1 LSELG
6 SLGKVMDERF
16 MRELLEREVLGR
28 HEREVVLSCEVRK
41 LRSSLR
47 KTIIQYVV
55 HLKNRSTRTYIG
67 VHRESDSRLAK
78 TFSILKP
85 PRSNGFVMVSG
96 LMVPRPI
103 TYVPSLS
110 LLLTEQAEGRLMR
123 ELFEE
128 RDDKAEV
135 PD

>member
-1 LSELG
+1 
-6 SLGKVMDERF
+6 
-16 MRELLEREVLGR
+16 
-28 HEREVVLSCEVRK
+28 
-41 LRSSLR
+41 
-47 KTIIQYVV
+47 
-55 HLKNRSTRTYIG
+55 
-67 VHRESDSRLAK
+67 
-78 TFSILKP
+78 
-85 PRSNGFVMVSG
+85 MVSG

>member
-1 LSELG
+1 
-6 SLGKVMDERF
+6 MDERF

-85 PRSNGFVMVSG
+85 PRSNGFVMVS
-96 LMVPRPI
+96 RPI